1 MQKLVFCAL
10 MGIAVALAACNQGGP
25 QGTKTVNG
33 HTVKNHTNGS
43 GAKIVPGDLIE
54 YHMAVYVKD
63 SMLGD
68 TRTMGMVQKAKL
80 PTADKLPTGR
90 PVPVLYDG
98 FQLMTAGDSATMYQ
112 NLDTLMS
119 KDLPESLKD
128 AKFVRYEV
136 KVIAVKTDAEVK
148 KEMEAAQA
156 KMTEVEAK
164 VKSTIASYKSGG
176 LKDKLV
182 TLESGLKLLIE
193 EKGAGAPL
201 KVGDQVSTHYYGA
214 LAASGNMFDNSY
226 TRGEMLDFALGMGQM
241 IPGFDEGAQQLNHGG
256 RAFLFIPS
264 KLGYGAE
271 EQGPIPA
278 NSELVF
284 YIDVK

>member
-10 MGIAVALAACNQGGP
+10 MGIAVAIAACNQGGP

-43 GAKIVPGDLIE
+43 GPKIAPGDLIE

-68 TRTMGMVQKAKL
+68 TRTMGMTQKAKL

-98 FQLMTAGDSATMYQ
+98 LQLMAAGDSATMYQ
-112 NLDTLMS
+112 NLDTLMA
-119 KDLPESLKD
+119 KDLPETLKD

-136 KVIAVKTDAEVK
+136 KVLSVKTSADVQ
-148 KEMEAAQA
+148 KEMEASQA
-156 KMTEVEAK
+156 MMATVEAK
-164 VKSTIASYKSGG
+164 VKENITAYKSGA

-182 TLESGLKLLIE
+182 TLPSGLKLLIE
-193 EKGAGAPL
+193 EKGAGEPF
-201 KVGDQVSTHYYGA
+201 KMGDNVKTHYYGA
-214 LAASGNMFDNSY
+214 LTDGTMFDNSY
-226 TRGEMLDFALGMGQM
+226 TRGEELEFALGVGQM
-241 IPGFDEGAQQLNHGG
+241 IPGFDEGVQQLNHGG
-256 RAFLFIPS
+256 KAFLFIPS
-264 KLGYGAE
+264 KLGYGDQA
-271 EQGPIPA
+271 QGPIPA

-284 YIDVK
+284 YIDAK